1 MIYIQGTVKGSSV
14 KLPDAIK
21 VSDGSRVIVT
31 ILEPTTKIKDKF
43 LSQELE
49 NEDLEFVRACR
60 GRLAKQLQ
68 SADDWWQTTLNREK
82 FGGRYFGK
90 KNGKSEYWA
99 TGRSFARHRMDYW
112 SFRYGSL
119 ELILSKITF
128 ISNN

>member
-60 GRLAKQLQ
+60 GRLATQLQ
-68 SADDWWQTTLNREK
+68 SADD
-82 FGGRYFGK
+82 
-90 KNGKSEYWA
+90 
-99 TGRSFARHRMDYW
+99 
-112 SFRYGSL
+112 
-119 ELILSKITF
+119 
-128 ISNN
+128 